1 MLVCHLSYLKM
12 VTRKPF
18 LKKIRGKKK
27 AKHATSMWMPTGFKR
42 ILPIFLLLNIR
53 HPKCNPTKEQLCRKF
68 AAFLF
73 VCSLKRNA
81 HSSVLQSLRWWAFSL
96 RALIVSAL
104 VSSRSNFSL
113 IHCQSN
119 EKNPSLLATV
129 IKSYSRQHNNFN
141 ENNMCL

>member
-18 LKKIRGKKK
+18 FKKIRGKKK
-27 AKHATSMWMPTGFKR
+27 QNMLQVCGCRQVLREF
-42 ILPIFLLLNIR
+42 LPIFLLLNIR
-53 HPKCNPTKEQLCRKF
+53 HPKSDPTKEQLCRKF

-73 VCSLKRNA
+73 VCFLKRNA

-113 IHCQSN
+113 LHCQSN